1 MKKLLVTVA
10 VLAMF
15 GLASCNKAETTEEV
29 TASGVT
35 AEEVAT
41 GVTVDAATGVVA
53 EEVTTEVATGVTTE
67 VATGVVTEVSTGV
80 VVDTT
85 ATGAAQ

>member
-1 MKKLLVTVA
+1 LIYKINLYNKATNYYYILFHNKLYKMKKLLVTVA

-35 AEEVAT
+35 AEEVTAS
-41 GVTVDAATGVVA
+41 GVEVVA
-53 EEVTTEVATGVTTE
+53 E
-67 VATGVVTEVSTGV
+67 
-80 VVDTT
+80 
-85 ATGAAQ
+85 

>member
-1 MKKLLVTVA
+1 LIYKINLYNKATNYYYILFHNKLYKMKKLLVTVAA

-35 AEEVAT
+35 AEEVTAS
-41 GVTVDAATGVVA
+41 GVEVVA
-53 EEVTTEVATGVTTE
+53 E
-67 VATGVVTEVSTGV
+67 
-80 VVDTT
+80 
-85 ATGAAQ
+85 